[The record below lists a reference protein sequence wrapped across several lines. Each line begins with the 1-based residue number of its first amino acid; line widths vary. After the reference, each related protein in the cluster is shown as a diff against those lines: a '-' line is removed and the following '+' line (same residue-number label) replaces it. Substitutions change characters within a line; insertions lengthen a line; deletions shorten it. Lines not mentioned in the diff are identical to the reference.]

1 MSESS
6 RAPAPGRE
14 MVVLDDLHKR
24 FYAPEPV
31 DAVQGVSLVGRA
43 GEVVGLLGPNGA
55 GKTTT
60 LRMLVTLITPDRGT
74 VTVDGIDANQ
84 DPAAVRARLG
94 FLSASTGLYGRL
106 TAREMIHHFAVL
118 QGVSEPG
125 ARTEALISRFD
136 ITDFADQRCDR
147 LSTGQRQKT
156 SIARALVHDPPV
168 LILDEPTLGL
178 DVLVAQTLL
187 KFVEEAR
194 DQGRCVIYSTHIM
207 SEAERL
213 CDRIAVIHG
222 GRVLAFGTLAE
233 LQERTGRHYLEDVFL
248 ALVTAARDRG
258 GAGP

>member
-1 MSESS
+1 
-6 RAPAPGRE
+6 
-14 MVVLDDLHKR
+14 MVVLHDLHKR

-74 VTVDGIDANQ
+74 VTVDGIDAGQ

-118 QGVSEPG
+118 QGVSEPK
-125 ARTEALISRFD
+125 ARTEALIERFD
-136 ITDFADQRCDR
+136 ISGFADQRCDR
-147 LSTGQRQKT
+147 LSTGQKQKT

-187 KFVEEAR
+187 QFVEEAR

-213 CDRIAVIHG
+213 CDRLAIIHD

-248 ALVTAARDRG
+248 ALVTDARDQD
-258 GAGP
+258 GAGS